1 MSEPPVQSANSVLRP
16 EPIGLTSCWFSFGVP
31 ESPLFK
37 RRLLLRKNHLD
48 AILRLIENA
57 GDEKLA
63 SPFCVFC
70 EWLKR
75 RILDHCYDSWKIF
88 KNFSTN
94 YTKFKV
100 DSVSSSGF
108 KIVFFLEN
116 GQSFCILL
124 TEDNMEDM
132 QE

>member
-1 MSEPPVQSANSVLRP
+1 MSEPPAKEVQSANSVLRP

-48 AILRLIENA
+48 VILRLIENA
-57 GDEKLA
+57 GDA
-63 SPFCVFC
+63 SFSSPFCVFC

-75 RILDHCYDSWKIF
+75 RILDHCYDSWEIF
-88 KNFSTN
+88 QNFSAN

-100 DSVSSSGF
+100 HSVSSSGF
-108 KIVFFLEN
+108 NIVFEKEN
-116 GQSFCILL
+116 EKFFCILL
-124 TEDNMEDM
+124 TEDNM
-132 QE
+132 